1 MSDIFGNSFKRE
13 LGKNTA
19 KTVSNWIFGDSWSTP
34 YRRTGSRGSG
44 ESSSSSGGS
53 RTTNSYVNNTTYAA
67 TNAYDV
73 EKARIREE
81 SEMRQAKELKE
92 SIAAIAK
99 IAIPE
104 TPEEAVRILYDLT
117 PQMAAIRWNENDE
130 DESLS
135 NNGYSDAVLQKY
147 TSCLLT
153 LKRLCPN
160 CAQYEEFHTQL
171 MKSRYTRNCTM
182 YHNFW
187 GSGFDIKAYQLSNEE
202 IELGFQIEELKS
214 FIETN
219 FWKINWFAKDEVRE
233 FNKNADI
240 AFSKLRR
247 AYTILKKKF
256 PFNSSI
262 ASLKEYLSTTRN
274 NKFWRKNMVTLMLVG
289 IIFIITYIILAHD
302 LPTLGKIILHVSAGL
317 VFVGIGALI
326 WRKKK
331 KQKEEEEQLITQEK
345 PILITI
351 KPAEKPALSSAK
363 STDALT
369 AKPEILE
376 PVDDRFI
383 DLDEGGRI
391 SKTLTNIWNKY
402 AAIGD
407 KDIMARKPIFSADGV
422 KDSIL
427 FVGVNPSYCGEEEKM
442 FIHSEDNH
450 SLLYGSFY
458 QRQDAPDYFKQL
470 EQFAAQLNR
479 SYSHINLLYVP
490 ENDRN
495 KLLKMDSEFI
505 REQLELTYDTI
516 IKIHPVAIVF
526 FSKYCKNLIMGEDR
540 WVNPIFV
547 PGEMSCFKLKGTDI
561 PVFFEED
568 ITKLPEEFLLHII
581 DEIKDCIK

>member
-1 MSDIFGNSFKRE
+1 MGDIFGNSFKRE

-34 YRRTGSRGSG
+34 YRRTGRRGSG
-44 ESSSSSGGS
+44 ESSSGGGGS
-53 RTTNSYVNNTTYAA
+53 QTTNSYVSNTTYAA

-73 EKARIREE
+73 EKVRITKEA
-81 SEMRQAKELKE
+81 EMRQTKELKE
-92 SIAAIAK
+92 SIAAIAQ

-117 PQMAAIRWNENDE
+117 PQMAAIRWSENDE

-171 MKSRYTRNCTM
+171 MKTRYKRNCTM
-182 YHNFW
+182 YHTFCDC
-187 GSGFDIKAYQLSNEE
+187 GFDIEKYQLSGEE
-202 IELGFQIEELKS
+202 IELSFQIEEIKS

-219 FWKINWFAKDEVRE
+219 FWKINWLNKYGVRSFNENADAAFAK
-233 FNKNADI
+233 
-240 AFSKLRR
+240 LQR
-247 AYTILKKKF
+247 AYKILKKRF
-256 PFNSSI
+256 PNNPSI
-262 ASLKEYLSTTRN
+262 ANLKEYLSTARKT
-274 NKFWRKNMVTLMLVG
+274 KFWRKNMLTLLIFG
-289 IIFIITYIILAHD
+289 IVFIITYIILAHD
-302 LPTLGKIILHVSAGL
+302 LATFGKIILHVSAGL
-317 VFVGIGALI
+317 ILVGIGALI

-331 KQKEEEEQLITQEK
+331 KQKEEEERIIAQGE
-345 PILITI
+345 PVLITI
-351 KPAEKPALSSAK
+351 KPAEKPVLPFEK
-363 STDALT
+363 SIEETPAQQEL
-369 AKPEILE
+369 LE
-376 PVDDRFI
+376 QVDDTFI

-402 AAIGD
+402 AAIED
-407 KDIMARKPIFSADGV
+407 KDVMSRKPIFSADAV

-442 FIHSEDNH
+442 FIHSEDNN

-458 QRQDAPDYFKQL
+458 QRQDAPEYFKKL
-470 EQFAAQLNR
+470 EQFAAQLNH
-479 SYSHINLLYVP
+479 SYSHINLLYVA

-526 FSKYCKNLIMGEDR
+526 FTKYCKKLIMGEDR
-540 WVNPIFV
+540 WVNPIFI
-547 PGEMSCFKLKGTDI
+547 PGEMDCFKLKGTDI

-568 ITKLPEEFLLHII
+568 ITELPQEFLSYVI
-581 DEIKDCIK
+581 DEMKGCIK